1 MTYGVHS
8 KRGSM
13 RRGQKSGRIA
23 RWHGIGALAI
33 GLLLAACGS
42 DDPAA
47 EADNGAT
54 TDTAT
59 PWLVQ
64 TDIDSVAWQTVVS
77 GDANLGKLVAAATGS
92 FMAAGEIEDG
102 DGAKVT
108 WAEYAAD
115 VDAARASV
123 TGLFLSC
130 DAHSVCKAGKGVYTD
145 TGATLSD
152 AAGGALERLAI
163 GRPVMHKK
171 LAKSALDS
179 GTVLFFSLD
188 RKHKVDAGLSKLQV
202 DSGSFGKRRLLL
214 MSTWGAQTGF
224 AFAPELQSG
233 AVAAA
238 FDEVVSQQYVRRRDV
253 HRLLPQMTAADAVIW
268 FGAGV
273 VKALGALPYR
283 SVGMTVSRGVVGD
296 ELFHHEHLGK
306 LLAAPPLGGPG
317 LIVLAGSNSLTS
329 NTVHSDVLAYRMTA
343 LPYRPIVGIQG
354 RVEPAQAAA
363 AVTLLMQK
371 LTAGGTL
378 KSALAA
384 SEAKLGGAVWQTTLS
399 GDAPATWR
407 LPKPNGTF
415 WPSPPS
421 SVRVE
426 MYLKMDSVCV
436 DVSAVGGDCNIATFN
451 NGKQPATAPAP
462 IPHTKFICDGKVS
475 GPYIDCVA
483 KNPTTFAD
491 FWLRAVLTGRSEGD
505 SVLVYAQ
512 GQPDARV
519 KDIAVV
525 GAGSIEATDEGGGAT
540 TITFGGPAAA
550 STFVNAEGNCCI
562 VQGPLLTGQQTT
574 LLSKLKIK
582 P

>member
-1 MTYGVHS
+1 
-8 KRGSM
+8 
-13 RRGQKSGRIA
+13 
-23 RWHGIGALAI
+23 
-33 GLLLAACGS
+33 
-42 DDPAA
+42 
-47 EADNGAT
+47 
-54 TDTAT
+54 
-59 PWLVQ
+59 
-64 TDIDSVAWQTVVS
+64 
-77 GDANLGKLVAAATGS
+77 
-92 FMAAGEIEDG
+92 MA
-102 DGAKVT
+102 
-108 WAEYAAD
+108 
-115 VDAARASV
+115 
-123 TGLFLSC
+123 
-130 DAHSVCKAGKGVYTD
+130 
-145 TGATLSD
+145 
-152 AAGGALERLAI
+152 
-163 GRPVMHKK
+163 
-171 LAKSALDS
+171 
-179 GTVLFFSLD
+179 
-188 RKHKVDAGLSKLQV
+188 
-202 DSGSFGKRRLLL
+202 
-214 MSTWGAQTGF
+214 
-224 AFAPELQSG
+224 
-233 AVAAA
+233 
-238 FDEVVSQQYVRRRDV
+238 
-253 HRLLPQMTAADAVIW
+253 
-268 FGAGV
+268 
-273 VKALGALPYR
+273 
-283 SVGMTVSRGVVGD
+283 
-296 ELFHHEHLGK
+296 
-306 LLAAPPLGGPG
+306 PG

-462 IPHTKFICDGKVS
+462 IPHTKFICDGKVN

-483 KNPTTFAD
+483 KNPTTFTD